1 MLNLRQ
7 GYHNGGKP
15 ITVVPEFKKKK
26 IYIYINTV
34 RLHVTIK
41 NNNEDGQTHYVKR
54 YMTDR

>member
-1 MLNLRQ
+1 M
-7 GYHNGGKP
+7 P
-15 ITVVPEFKKKK
+15 ITVVPEFKEYMYIKK
-26 IYIYINTV
+26 NTV